1 MAALALPHLQP
12 SLDARR
18 TGPGDQL
25 PGPTRPLPRV
35 RHADRARCPHSGG
48 AQRPCPGAA
57 LGDHRMR
64 APAPGAQRRHRGF
77 AGFLDGAWRHRGSP
91 KRGLNAAMTTAKARY
106 RLGNHG
112 MKIAEPAM
120 RNVVGVRR
128 VLGLTL
134 LLAAV
139 AAVAYLERSVGGDF
153 DLRLVYF
160 LIVLSGA
167 MLLPRPVALA
177 VAAAVAIVSVG
188 VTGVTGTAL
197 IINGLTHLVMYGYAT
212 LLTSNWE
219 QERRRLM
226 RMSRID
232 GLTGLRN
239 LRALQEQLP
248 TWLGPAA
255 RTGRP
260 MALMMMDVDGFK
272 TVNDQLGHGVGNEV
286 LKEVA
291 NLLRFAVRVGDEPFR
306 FGGDEFV
313 LLLSDADGAGALI
326 VAQRI
331 QDIYRSMGQTLRGTD
346 VEVSFSIGIAVFPD
360 DGSSPQDLLQ
370 RADEALLHA
379 QRTGPA
385 QGA

>member
-1 MAALALPHLQP
+1 
-12 SLDARR
+12 
-18 TGPGDQL
+18 
-25 PGPTRPLPRV
+25 
-35 RHADRARCPHSGG
+35 
-48 AQRPCPGAA
+48 
-57 LGDHRMR
+57 
-64 APAPGAQRRHRGF
+64 
-77 AGFLDGAWRHRGSP
+77 
-91 KRGLNAAMTTAKARY
+91 
-106 RLGNHG
+106 

-120 RNVVGVRR
+120 RNVLGIRR

-167 MLLPRPVALA
+167 MLLPRSVALA

-188 VTGVTGTAL
+188 VTEVTGTPL

-226 RMSRID
+226 RMSRVD
-232 GLTGLRN
+232 ELTGLRN

-255 RTGRP
+255 RTGRR
-260 MALMMMDVDGFK
+260 MAVMMMDVDGFK
-272 TVNDQLGHGVGNEV
+272 EVNDHLGHGVGNEL

-291 NLLRFAVRVGDEPFR
+291 NLLRFAVRVGDEPYR

-313 LLLSDADGAGALI
+313 LLLSDADGEGAHI
-326 VAQRI
+326 VATRI
-331 QDIYRSMGQTLRGTD
+331 QEIYRSMGQTLRGTD
-346 VEVSFSIGIAVFPD
+346 VQVSFGIGIAVFPQ
-360 DGSSPQDLLQ
+360 DGATPDLLLA
-370 RADEALLHA
+370 RADEALLEA
-379 QRTGPA
+379 KRSGPGNITRYKA
-385 QGA
+385 RAAA